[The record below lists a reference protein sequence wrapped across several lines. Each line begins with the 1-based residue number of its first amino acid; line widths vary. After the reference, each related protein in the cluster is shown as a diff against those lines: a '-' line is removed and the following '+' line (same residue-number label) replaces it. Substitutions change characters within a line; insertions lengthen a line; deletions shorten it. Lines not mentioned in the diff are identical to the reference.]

1 MPIGDSLRDSLG
13 AFRKSFR
20 DEYAALRQGG
30 DAPTGLDAYAQ
41 GRAGAG
47 VSTLDAYG
55 QFRAV
60 GGDPLGDY
68 ARGGGAW
75 GGTVA
80 AQASGND
87 LLGLYAQGRPALDP
101 FASHQEARATSV
113 FHQAERDKAQAA
125 QVRAVGVTGG
135 SPDDTEVSPYW
146 GDIQAA
152 AQQYGVDAD
161 TLAAIIKVES
171 HGKADAVS
179 PAGALGLGQVMP
191 GNFKSGED
199 WRDPRTN
206 IMVSARVLRQKQDA
220 YGGDPDMAIR
230 GYHGFGSDGITTDT
244 DYLNLV
250 KQNRAQIQQGRQR
263 AAQAGGMTVSADGAV
278 FPVVG
283 WTQPVSLHWGSAE
296 GTGGTDVMAPAG
308 SQIVA
313 VRGGQ
318 VTYAAYDP
326 TGGWAVMIQGDDGLQ
341 YYYAHMQAAPNVA
354 PGQRIGAGTGLGLV
368 GNTGN
373 ASTGPAHLH
382 IGIGPRIR
390 TGTGPLGGTGEY
402 PDGRPFDAVTYLNNI
417 LRGGGRATTTRPQTG
432 RGTIRY

>member
-1 MPIGDSLRDSLG
+1 MPVGDSLRDSLN

-20 DEYAALRQGG
+20 DEYAAVRAGGG
-30 DAPTGLDAYAQ
+30 DDQLDAYAQ
-41 GRAGAG
+41 DRTRSPGTLGAY
-47 VSTLDAYG
+47 A
-55 QFRAV
+55 QFRA
-60 GGDPLGDY
+60 
-68 ARGGGAW
+68 GGG
-75 GGTVA
+75 
-80 AQASGND
+80 D
-87 LLGLYAQGRPALDP
+87 LLGNYTQDRGGWGAGSAAQPGGFDVLGMYGQQRPEVDP
-101 FASHQEARATSV
+101 FTSYQGARATSA
-113 FHQAERDKAQAA
+113 FNQEARDKAQAA
-125 QVRAVGVTGG
+125 QVRAQGTLAGG
-135 SPDDTEVSPYW
+135 SPDDAEISPYW

-152 AQQYGVDAD
+152 AKEYNVDAD
-161 TLAAIIKVES
+161 TLAALIKVES

-191 GNFKSGED
+191 SNFQQGED

-206 IMVSARVLRQKQDA
+206 IRVSARVLRQKQDA

-263 AAQAGGMTVSADGAV
+263 AAQAGGATVGADGAV

-296 GTGGTDVMAPAG
+296 GTGATDIMAPSG

-326 TGGWAVMIQGDDGLQ
+326 TGGWAVMIQGDDGMQ
-341 YYYAHMQAAPNVA
+341 YYYAHMQQAPSVRA
-354 PGQRIGAGTGLGLV
+354 GQRIGAGTGLGLV

-390 TGTGPLGGTGEY
+390 TGTGALGGAGEY
-402 PDGRPFDAVTYLNNI
+402 PDGRPFDAVSYLNTI

>member
-1 MPIGDSLRDSLG
+1 MTIGDSLRESLT
-13 AFRKSFR
+13 AFRGAFR
-20 DEYAALRQGG
+20 DEYAAVRQGG
-30 DAPTGLDAYAQ
+30 AAPDGLDAYAAWRGGAQ
-41 GRAGAG
+41 GADAADPLANYAQSRGGWGAPG
-47 VSTLDAYG
+47 DSSGAWDILTSYG
-55 QFRAV
+55 QR
-60 GGDPLGDY
+60 
-68 ARGGGAW
+68 RGQPDAF
-75 GGTVA
+75 
-80 AQASGND
+80 S
-87 LLGLYAQGRPALDP
+87 LYG
-101 FASHQEARATSV
+101 EARSAHAVAEQSRQ
-113 FHQAERDKAQAA
+113 QAEMAA
-125 QVRAVGVTGG
+125 QVRAQGTLAGG
-135 SPDDTEVSPYW
+135 SPDDAEVSPYW

-152 AQQYGVDAD
+152 ARQYGVDAD

-171 HGKADAVS
+171 HGRADAVS

-191 GNFKSGED
+191 SNFQSGED

-263 AAQAGGMTVSADGAV
+263 AAQAGGVTVGADGAV

-296 GTGGTDVMAPAG
+296 GTGATDIMAPAG

-326 TGGWAVMIQGDDGLQ
+326 TGGWAVMVQGDDGMQ
-341 YYYAHMQAAPNVA
+341 YYYAHMQAAPSVQA
-354 PGQRIGAGTGLGLV
+354 GQRIGAGVGLGLV

-390 TGTGPLGGTGEY
+390 TGTGPLGGAGEY
-402 PDGRPFDAVTYLNNI
+402 PDGRPFDAVSYLNAI